1 MIILPRLYPTEMAIK
16 GYIRSS
22 NSLASA
28 TQMPNFPPEFP
39 ENIMWKT
46 WFILRHDTT
55 VLISFLSNEGGFP
68 KTEINDKSHWLNV
81 IAASLDEGIM
91 MPNKLSAGSFELI
104 FMKRVFII
112 MLVAVIQDL
121 MLMLENQDLLF
132 SLGC

>member
-1 MIILPRLYPTEMAIK
+1 
-16 GYIRSS
+16 
-22 NSLASA
+22 
-28 TQMPNFPPEFP
+28 
-39 ENIMWKT
+39 
-46 WFILRHDTT
+46 
-55 VLISFLSNEGGFP
+55 
-68 KTEINDKSHWLNV
+68 
-81 IAASLDEGIM
+81 M